1 MTDNPYAPPTAEL
14 HPPPQT
20 RLLFADMSTK
30 DLKTLKDRSTNIR
43 VIGFFWGFAAVV
55 SLILGLTLWKEDKVV
70 SLIAFAFLLGLA
82 LMVYGCWARPAW
94 ARIPGMVFA
103 ALYVPAFPVG
113 TIIGG
118 MALLAFYHG
127 KALFGPGRLTP
138 DDLTTEYKHR
148 LANQIE

>member
-1 MTDNPYAPPTAEL
+1 MTDNPYAPPTADL
-14 HPPPQT
+14 QPPPQA
-20 RLLFADMSTK
+20 RLCFVDMSTK

-43 VIGFFWGFAAVV
+43 VIGFFWGFGAVV
-55 SLILGLTLWKEDKVV
+55 SFIFGLTLWEEDKLF

-82 LMVYGCWARPAW
+82 SMVYGCWMRPAW
-94 ARIPGMVFA
+94 ARIPGMVFS

-127 KALFGPGRLTP
+127 KVLFGPDRLTP

-148 LANQIE
+148 LAHDID